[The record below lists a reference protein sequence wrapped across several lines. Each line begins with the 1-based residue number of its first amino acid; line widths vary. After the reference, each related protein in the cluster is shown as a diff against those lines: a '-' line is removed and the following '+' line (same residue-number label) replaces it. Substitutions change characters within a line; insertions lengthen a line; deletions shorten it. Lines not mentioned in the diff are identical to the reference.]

1 MSGIGSAFS
10 FIGTTAFEN
19 RFCVGVHIAVLLQRN
34 TASHPVIRQRFLE
47 ISLQVLFVNSDGN
60 FFLLFF
66 FQSVITIY
74 IKKHFD
80 YLEVHFGE
88 ALLSGFVESALTKK
102 PFTF

>member
-19 RFCVGVHIAVLLQRN
+19 RFCVGVQIAVLLQRN

-60 FFLLFF
+60 FFLFF
-66 FQSVITIY
+66 FSIGYYNIY
-74 IKKHFD
+74 KKAF
-80 YLEVHFGE
+80 
-88 ALLSGFVESALTKK
+88 
-102 PFTF
+102 